1 MHHKFW
7 LGGGVVRIISAMNC
21 FSAVFM
27 FAFSTLLSEIEYG
40 PCHTHCY
47 HLLVCKSKILGSAE
61 QIGLL
66 SWQLAPA
73 PDCSRCQAKCQ
84 SHNSAPITAIF
95 SLPTPHSTLSVG
107 NDNVKVEYRW
117 NGSAIRPA
125 LYMDHL
131 WVQDLVLQRSNVFT
145 TQDEINVLLLMEEN

>member
-1 MHHKFW
+1 MVHVTLTATICW
-7 LGGGVVRIISAMNC
+7 SA
-21 FSAVFM
+21 SQR
-27 FAFSTLLSEIEYG
+27 SWIQLSR
-40 PCHTHCY
+40 
-47 HLLVCKSKILGSAE
+47 LVSCPD
-61 QIGLL
+61 

-73 PDCSRCQAKCQ
+73 PDCGRCQAKCQ
-84 SHNSAPITAIF
+84 SHNSAPIIAIF

-131 WVQDLVLQRSNVFT
+131 SAGFSLAEVKCVHFT
-145 TQDEINVLLLMEEN
+145 AQDEINVLLLMEQK

>member
-27 FAFSTLLSEIEYG
+27 FAFSTLLSEIDVTLTATI
-40 PCHTHCY
+40 CWSASQRSWVQ
-47 HLLVCKSKILGSAE
+47 LSRLVCCPD
-61 QIGLL
+61 

-145 TQDEINVLLLMEEN
+145 AQDEINVLLLMEQN